1 MGDVSSDA
9 AQRGCPWGVVVPV
22 DGSWTRRPAPGSAS
36 SRFPS
41 CPGGASRTVRR
52 SSRSGSVCRA
62 SLLSGLASAPVET
75 PDEVVQVGDQ
85 VLLMV
90 TDIDAER
97 RRLLLSRRRA

>member
-1 MGDVSSDA
+1 MDSASG
-9 AQRGCPWGVVVPV
+9 PGVGFITFPELSWWRFE
-22 DGSWTRRPAPGSAS
+22 DGSE
-36 SRFPS
+36 
-41 CPGGASRTVRR
+41 VVEI
-52 SSRSGSVCRA
+52 GSVCRA

>member
-1 MGDVSSDA
+1 M
-9 AQRGCPWGVVVPV
+9 
-22 DGSWTRRPAPGSAS
+22 
-36 SRFPS
+36 
-41 CPGGASRTVRR
+41 
-52 SSRSGSVCRA
+52 
-62 SLLSGLASAPVET
+62 ET